1 MIAAVPIFVPV
12 SLSLSSVSASVSCG
26 SASIHRRLPLSFSL
40 EGLTSFRDSSLHVLG
55 CVCQG
60 EDLGVAGTA
69 ANLAHLYSLER
80 DKRHSNKVITDP
92 RHMNRGS
99 SLPLLRPLGSLC
111 LLKEV
116 GSAHPNKLGTSEPGK
131 PPGPGRTPR
140 SLWLPSHGS
149 HPISLHPWPRT

>member
-60 EDLGVAGTA
+60 EDLGVAGDGSKPCP
-69 ANLAHLYSLER
+69 SLLLGEGQKTQQQS
-80 DKRHSNKVITDP
+80 D
-92 RHMNRGS
+92 NRPETHEQRLFSAFAEAFGELVSAEGS
-99 SLPLLRPLGSLC
+99 GLRSPQQAGDQ
-111 LLKEV
+111 
-116 GSAHPNKLGTSEPGK
+116 
-131 PPGPGRTPR
+131 
-140 SLWLPSHGS
+140 
-149 HPISLHPWPRT
+149 